1 MCSLCASLHCVQE
14 HLSTLQE
21 AAPRIPLKRYVR
33 MYMYSEVGVYVFVWV
48 WCTREGM
55 LWWNVMQ
62 CMYVCM
68 YVWNVIFSVYCWYV
82 HAYTY
87 MCCVLPSQYMSH
99 YTVVVYA
106 HYSVPSVIRL
116 SAMLS
121 VATTLHSVAGSAPH
135 GLLDFPLHHLE
146 RLAVLWVGDWGGDA
160 FVWGAWYPVNALWVG
175 GLEHTG
181 WLW

>member
-1 MCSLCASLHCVQE
+1 MCLTALCTGTPQHFTRSGPSYSTQTVCTYVHVQRSGCV
-14 HLSTLQE
+14 
-21 AAPRIPLKRYVR
+21 RICVR
-33 MYMYSEVGVYVFVWV
+33 VVY
-48 WCTREGM
+48 EGGYA
-55 LWWNVMQ
+55 LVQVECNAV
-62 CMYVCM
+62 YVCM
-68 YVWNVIFSVYCWYV
+68 YVWKVIFSVYCWYV

-146 RLAVLWVGDWGGDA
+146 RLAVLWVGGGGDA
-160 FVWGAWYPVNALWVG
+160 FVWGVAWYPVNALWVG